1 MPRAL
6 VSCLLVLASR
16 LRSGLTGLAGVTELI
31 AQVGKLITK
40 TGGVLVKGGRAL
52 SGLRGALAGSLRS
65 TRRVLGSSP
74 GFVAEPFENP
84 DAFNQLLARCR
95 IHDSNTA
102 RSPRGASGGATDR
115 AAGTERPDRVPS
127 SAAFRPR
134 WFLAAFRRP
143 LRSGRGGACAA
154 PAWGYA
160 ARARRPGT
168 TRRSP
173 QRRRPQAA

>member
-52 SGLRGALAGSLRS
+52 SGLRGALAGSLRF

-84 DAFNQLLARCR
+84 DAFNQLLALCR

-102 RSPRGASGGATDR
+102 RSPRGASGGATIGPR
-115 AAGTERPDRVPS
+115 EQSGPIGSHRLPPS
-127 SAAFRPR
+127 GLDGF
-134 WFLAAFRRP
+134 WL
-143 LRSGRGGACAA
+143 LSG
-154 PAWGYA
+154 
-160 ARARRPGT
+160 AR
-168 TRRSP
+168 
-173 QRRRPQAA
+173 

>member
-1 MPRAL
+1 VPGYLMPRAL

-40 TGGVLVKGGRAL
+40 TGGVLVKSGRAL
-52 SGLRGALAGSLRS
+52 SGLRGALAGSLRF

-127 SAAFRPR
+127 SAAFSPR

-143 LRSGRGGACAA
+143 L
-154 PAWGYA
+154 
-160 ARARRPGT
+160 
-168 TRRSP
+168 
-173 QRRRPQAA
+173 